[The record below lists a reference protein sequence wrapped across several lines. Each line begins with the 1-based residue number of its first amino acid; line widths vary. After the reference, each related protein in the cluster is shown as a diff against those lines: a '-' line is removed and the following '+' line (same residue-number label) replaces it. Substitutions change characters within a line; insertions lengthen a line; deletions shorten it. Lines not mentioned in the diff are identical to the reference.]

1 MAEYITIMLV
11 NNKSAGEYPTFHPAS
26 SDISRVEACMFYGE
40 LTVGGS
46 TAQTIQLTH
55 FARTNIV

>member
-11 NNKSAGEYPTFHPAS
+11 NNKSAGEYPPFHPAT
-26 SDISRVEACMFYGE
+26 SDISRAVSCMLHGE
-40 LTVGGS
+40 LTVGLS